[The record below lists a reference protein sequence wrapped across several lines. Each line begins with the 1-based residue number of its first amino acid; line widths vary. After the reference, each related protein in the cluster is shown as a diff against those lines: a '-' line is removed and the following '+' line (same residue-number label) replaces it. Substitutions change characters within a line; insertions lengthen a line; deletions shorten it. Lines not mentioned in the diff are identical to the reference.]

1 MLKNLSRIL
10 PFFIVT
16 LLCIG
21 GVELL
26 YGVAEHYLLLPAS
39 KTAVLESDVNP
50 SNKSVNKLETH
61 KNYEVILDR
70 NLFQSYS
77 REPEKVEPVK
87 DNPLEGL
94 EATSL
99 SLVLM
104 GTISGPNDRG
114 RAIIMEKAKKKQD
127 IYYKGDIVQGA
138 EIKEILRGKII
149 LTFQGKDEILDMTE
163 ANKYQPKQSAAVAPV
178 PTRKRVVRSPRSQ
191 NRPNLRTRK
200 APTIQP
206 QVEEGEA
213 EESENAEP
221 DPEQDTAIEE
231 SESAGPDPEQDTA
244 VEESESAEPVAEQ
257 ENEQVERNE
266 EAEPVNQEDVP
277 PDENSNS

>member
-26 YGVAEHYLLLPAS
+26 YGVAEHYLLFPAS
-39 KTAVLESDVNP
+39 KTTVSETLVTVSAKPV
-50 SNKSVNKLETH
+50 KKLEKH

-70 NLFQSYS
+70 NLFQSYT
-77 REPEKVEPVK
+77 REPEKIEPVNE
-87 DNPLEGL
+87 NPLEGL

-104 GTISGPNDRG
+104 GTISGPNDSG

-127 IYYKGDIVQGA
+127 IYYRGDIVQGA
-138 EIKEILRGKII
+138 EIKEILRGKVI

-163 ANKYQPKQSAAVAPV
+163 ANKYKPRQSAAVAPV
-178 PTRKRVVRSPRSQ
+178 PTRKRVVRSPRTKSRT
-191 NRPNLRTRK
+191 NPLRLKTRK

-206 QVEEGEA
+206 KVEEPEGE
-213 EESENAEP
+213 SDN
-221 DPEQDTAIEE
+221 
-231 SESAGPDPEQDTA
+231 
-244 VEESESAEPVAEQ
+244 AEPVAEQ
-257 ENEQVERNE
+257 DNEPVEQNE
-266 EAEPVNQEDVP
+266 ESESSNQGDGPAEDSETNDREQ
-277 PDENSNS
+277 S

>member
-21 GVELL
+21 GVELF

-39 KTAVLESDVNP
+39 KIVVPESAVTPLA
-50 SNKSVNKLETH
+50 KSVQKLEKH
-61 KNYEVILDR
+61 KNYKVILDR
-70 NLFQSYS
+70 NLFQSYI
-77 REPEKVEPVK
+77 REPEKAEPVN

-114 RAIIMEKAKKKQD
+114 RAIIMEKLKKKQD
-127 IYYKGDIVQGA
+127 IYYKGDVIQGA

-163 ANKYQPKQSAAVAPV
+163 ANKYKPKQSAAVAPL
-178 PTRKRVVRSPRSQ
+178 PARKRVVRSPRSQ
-191 NRPNLRTRK
+191 NKPKPARLKSRK
-200 APTIQP
+200 APTIKP
-206 QVEEGEA
+206 QVDEA
-213 EESENAEP
+213 EEDGDNAEP
-221 DPEQDTAIEE
+221 AAEQDNASEE
-231 SESAGPDPEQDTA
+231 QG
-244 VEESESAEPVAEQ
+244 
-257 ENEQVERNE
+257 E
-266 EAEPVNQEDVP
+266 EAESTNEEDGP
-277 PDENSNS
+277 PEESSST

>member
-39 KTAVLESDVNP
+39 KTTVSETVVTP
-50 SNKSVNKLETH
+50 SAKPVKKLEKH
-61 KNYEVILDR
+61 KNYKVILDR
-70 NLFQSYS
+70 NLFQSYT
-77 REPEKVEPVK
+77 REPTKVEPVNE
-87 DNPLEGL
+87 NPLEGL

-127 IYYKGDIVQGA
+127 IYYRGDIIQGA
-138 EIKEILRGKII
+138 EIKEILRGKVI

-163 ANKYQPKQSAAVAPV
+163 ANKYKPKQSAAVAPV
-178 PTRKRVVRSPRSQ
+178 KTRKRVVRSPRTKSRS
-191 NRPNLRTRK
+191 NPARLKTRK
-200 APTIQP
+200 APTVQP
-206 QVEEGEA
+206 KVEEPEGE
-213 EESENAEP
+213 SDNAESV
-221 DPEQDTAIEE
+221 EQ
-231 SESAGPDPEQDTA
+231 S
-244 VEESESAEPVAEQ
+244 
-257 ENEQVERNE
+257 E
-266 EAEPVNQEDVP
+266 EAESSDQEDGP
-277 PDENSNS
+277 PEDSETNGSEQS